1 MLGLQQQG
9 TILAPQLVKTL
20 DLELHDAEHGVFV
33 FAVDDTTMSVPAL
46 FLLRFHHGASLEAHD
61 AQAQLEQSLIQVVG
75 FTGALPVVRL
85 RVAHPGLQ
93 RVVPR
98 SEDARPVQS

>member
-1 MLGLQQQG
+1 MVSLPLTIPEVQTPWRERALFLQKTKAPQNTSLLGLQQQG
-9 TILAPQLVKTL
+9 TILALQLVKAL

-61 AQAQLEQSLIQVVG
+61 AQA
-75 FTGALPVVRL
+75 
-85 RVAHPGLQ
+85 
-93 RVVPR
+93 
-98 SEDARPVQS
+98 